1 MSTPLADVLQIV
13 LSTTLAISP
22 FYIFASM
29 GEIVA
34 EKSGVVNL
42 GIEGIA
48 LMSLLTTLIVDF
60 ATGNPWLGMLAALGM
75 AGLIGIFFAFLAVQA
90 KFDQIV
96 LGLAIYL
103 FGLGMSLVIYNS
115 LYQCAT
121 CGTPPPFVSLPNIN
135 IPYLSALPVV
145 GASLFQRNILVY
157 FSYVLAVAVAYFL
170 TRTSFGLR
178 VRAVGENPKAADNM
192 GVNVNKVRFLATV
205 FGAILAGLAG
215 SYFSLDATY
224 GVHSFQF
231 DVIAGRGFIALAIVY
246 LANWKPY
253 RALFAAISYTLVYA
267 IQTYIT
273 ATPSIA
279 IAAVSQLYN
288 MLPYFYLLVLIP
300 VLGRGARPPK
310 FLLKPYRKG

>member
-1 MSTPLADVLQIV
+1 MSAALPDILEVI

-48 LMSLLTTLIVDF
+48 LMSLLSTLVVDF
-60 ATGNPWLGMLAALGM
+60 ATGSPWLGLLAGLGM
-75 AGLIGIFFAFLAVQA
+75 AGLIGIFFAFLAVQMR
-90 KFDQIV
+90 FDQIV
-96 LGLAIYL
+96 LGLGIYL
-103 FGLGMSLVIYNS
+103 FGLGMSLVLYNS
-115 LYQCAT
+115 LYQCST
-121 CGTPPPFVSLPNIN
+121 CGSPPPFASLPNID
-135 IPYLSALPVV
+135 IPYLSSIPVV
-145 GASLFQRNILVY
+145 GHSLFQRNILVY
-157 FSYVLAVAVAYFL
+157 FSFVLAIGVAYFL
-170 TRTSFGLR
+170 SRTSLGLR

-192 GVNVNKVRFLATV
+192 GVNVNKVRFLATL

-231 DVIAGRGFIALAIVY
+231 DVIAGRAFIALAIVY

-253 RALFAAISYTLVYA
+253 RALFATLSYTLVFA

-273 ATPSIA
+273 SSPSIA
-279 IAAVSQLYN
+279 VAATSQLYN
-288 MLPYFYLLVLIP
+288 MLPYIYLLALIP
-300 VLGRGARPPK
+300 ILGRGARPPSY
-310 FLLKPYRKG
+310 LLKPYRKG